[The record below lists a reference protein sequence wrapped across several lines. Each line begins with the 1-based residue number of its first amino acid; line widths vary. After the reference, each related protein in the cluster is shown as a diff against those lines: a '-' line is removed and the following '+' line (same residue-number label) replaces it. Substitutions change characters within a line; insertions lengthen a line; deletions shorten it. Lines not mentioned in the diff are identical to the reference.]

1 VTRCADHGSQRL
13 CANQRITAL
22 LKLVHGN
29 RAPGAE
35 DERDRVGPV
44 RWHSSSPAGSGARA
58 APVDEKEHSTRTT
71 ATTTPLGRSEKKPI
85 KWTFAGR
92 RASMPLTLRPFAPET
107 VAAQPTQRVPRTT
120 KNDGLPHGRGIAPSD
135 QAKVSGI
142 DGRRPAPRCR
152 QRTCSL
158 SMREYPGVTEFL
170 TENCV
175 CRVE

>member
-120 KNDGLPHGRGIAPSD
+120 KNDGLPYRRGIAPSD

-142 DGRRPAPRCR
+142 VVGDLRHDAGGGRHRISDGKLRLQGRIGIEA
-152 QRTCSL
+152 
-158 SMREYPGVTEFL
+158 FL
-170 TENCV
+170 QS
-175 CRVE
+175 R